1 MFTMLNYKGT
11 TVYILCFLFI
21 FDLFQT
27 FSNWAGNKYI
37 TLEYVSKNMAVCPPY
52 FQSCVRYYFFDT
64 IPMSYGQN
72 ILYMVL
78 GIFLFLSLYFL
89 YTKEYQK
96 FLFFISIPFLY
107 KIIYQYFLTYLIPG
121 NYNVLGIFFGLVL
134 LFSLY
139 KVFYLRVL
147 LVVFYLCAAGIKVHT
162 GYMTGSVFTSLS
174 LGVPLVPRFLL
185 PYAGIFFFLLCIIAP
200 LVLLFAKNI
209 RHRVG
214 ALVLLTGFHMY
225 SISMVGF
232 RYSLLLIPLLWL
244 LFYFEK
250 EEIVFEKKYLQDY
263 GAIVIILTMIILQ
276 VIPLFIKG
284 DERMTGEGYRYG
296 YYMYDGNHQCESHKK
311 VYYKDGSTEEMNTKN
326 ITAMYSCDPYEEWFK
341 INRFCRLQKVEKISW
356 TYDHSLNGLP
366 YRRIVKSENACTLK
380 YTPFSHNEWIHEDGE
395 QLTKEVIKNSI

>member
-37 TLEYVSKNMAVCPPY
+37 TLEYVSKNIAVCPPY

-139 KVFYLRVL
+139 KVFYLRIL

-174 LGVPLVPRFLL
+174 LGAPLVPRFLL

-209 RHRVG
+209 RYRVI
-214 ALVLLTGFHMY
+214 ALVLLSGFHMY

-366 YRRIVKSENACTLK
+366 YRRIVVSENACTLK